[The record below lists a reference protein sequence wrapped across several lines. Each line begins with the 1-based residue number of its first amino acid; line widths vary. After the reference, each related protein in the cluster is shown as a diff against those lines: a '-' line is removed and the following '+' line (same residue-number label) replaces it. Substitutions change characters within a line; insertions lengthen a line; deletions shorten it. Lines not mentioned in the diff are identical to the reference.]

1 MASPSRPVGAIAELR
16 SLLTTAERKLLEATT
31 GSVLAKASQKQVQS
45 LMTRARLLRDKWRDL
60 HAAQSRSTKRTKD
73 RGAANARSR
82 EKAELFAG
90 AVTRLEERL
99 AAVEGA
105 VVAAV
110 RGGPSRAAGKASR
123 QAKQR
128 SARTGLRTELR
139 RAAAMLSSKPAAKP
153 AAKPAVKP
161 AAKLAKPQ
169 PAAPAAPAA
178 STAAAKSRAAR
189 PAGPHPHVAASKKK
203 LAATGTGQHIAFDVG
218 KQRKARAA
226 ATVARLKFDGQVTRR
241 GGHMLA
247 RGQRSQARRD
257 GRTR

>member
-139 RAAAMLSSKPAAKP
+139 RAAAMLSSKPA
-153 AAKPAVKP
+153 VKP

-189 PAGPHPHVAASKKK
+189 PAVRKPIVAASKKK

>member
-178 STAAAKSRAAR
+178 S
-189 PAGPHPHVAASKKK
+189 KKK